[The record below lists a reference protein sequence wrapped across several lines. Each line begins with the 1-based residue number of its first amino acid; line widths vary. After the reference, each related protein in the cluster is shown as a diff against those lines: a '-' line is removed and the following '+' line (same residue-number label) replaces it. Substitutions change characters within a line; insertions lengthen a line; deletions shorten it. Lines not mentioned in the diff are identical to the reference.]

1 MAEQIIH
8 RTDNVILRSKV
19 TKQDMTNY
27 SLHFQGCVLLEFSV
41 LSKAEK
47 TNCLSNI
54 FSSLRKEETRG
65 EREILK
71 TYR

>member
-1 MAEQIIH
+1 MSFFS
-8 RTDNVILRSKV
+8 RTKV
-19 TKQDMTNY
+19 TRQDMTNY
-27 SLHFQGCVLLEFSV
+27 SLHFQGSVLLEFSV

-47 TNCLSNI
+47 KTNCLSNI
-54 FSSLRKEETRG
+54 FSGLRKEEPRG

>member
-1 MAEQIIH
+1 
-8 RTDNVILRSKV
+8 
-19 TKQDMTNY
+19 MTNY
-27 SLHFQGCVLLEFSV
+27 LHFQGCVLLEFSV

-71 TYR
+71 THR